1 MSPATRA
8 ISGAVEDEVLRTAP
22 QKMQHA
28 TAMLDR
34 ASAARAV
41 NSPAPAF
48 RRESAQRHWDRRS
61 PELRVAQVPDFPAR
75 KRPAHSRGRELS
87 IERGKLFSSRVITP
101 FFRATLAQ

>member
-8 ISGAVEDEVLRTAP
+8 ISGAVEDEVLKTAP

-28 TAMLDR
+28 TATLDR

-41 NSPAPAF
+41 NSPAQAF
-48 RRESAQRHWDRRS
+48 RRESGQLHLDRCS
-61 PELRVAQVPDFPAR
+61 PELHVAQVPDFPAR

-87 IERGKLFSSRVITP
+87 IERCNLLSSRAIMS
-101 FFRATLAQ
+101 FLRAKIEQ